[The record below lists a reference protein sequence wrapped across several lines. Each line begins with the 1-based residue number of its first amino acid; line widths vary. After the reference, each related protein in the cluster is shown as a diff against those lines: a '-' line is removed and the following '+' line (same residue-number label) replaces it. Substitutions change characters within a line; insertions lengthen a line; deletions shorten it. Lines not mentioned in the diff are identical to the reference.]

1 MHSQKKQSVQLAKE
15 ARRPEA
21 EAAPKATLWPSAGS
35 LPHITVV
42 LALGFIVLL
51 TYSNTMH
58 DTGFALDN
66 KFIILE
72 DSRLRD
78 PCAGSPPHDQQQR
91 EDCARKNS
99 ENIRLIFTEDYWWPK
114 AVSGLYRPLTTLSY
128 RFNYTVLGNRDHAA
142 GYHLV
147 NFLLHWANTALVYFV
162 ALVLLGRVWP
172 ALFMAALFG
181 THPVATES
189 VANII
194 GRSDLFAT
202 LWLLVGFLCYAK
214 STTVAANRDPRIVSL
229 AMAGAISILLVGFVI
244 ICWGHPSWL
253 PPNLQSW
260 TSVTIALVALGAS
273 TLVLACLAGGWN
285 KLLPLFLL
293 MISTAIGVFCKES
306 GVVVLGVVMLY
317 DFVYRIRQKPPNQAA
332 AKVGE
337 SVARFLG
344 RLDQSVILRLSLLR
358 GIGSLAGRA
367 LGAAWNWLINLLS
380 NFREFALQGYVV
392 LVAPILAMCY
402 ARAWVFQHLR
412 PPELPWVD
420 NPLAAPS
427 VGFWT
432 ARLTAIKVV
441 GRYFWL
447 LLWPQWLSCDYSYN
461 QIPIVNWHFR
471 TWEDWQAIVALASVV
486 IVLLVAI
493 RNYHRNKPLFFFVFL
508 FFGSFLPSSN
518 LIPNPTFGQSLSDKT
533 SWCIGSIMAERF
545 MYTPLIGFAGCA
557 VLAVHAICRRVVP
570 QSDAASWV
578 PRAALSLIVV
588 AYGARA
594 FFRNYDW
601 EDDVRLWTSAVQVC
615 PNSFKTHKS
624 LAFALYEKDPEGK
637 HSIDRI
643 IAEAEKARD
652 VTDKTQIVLLHL
664 GAYYRLKG
672 DSYAQRGTNE
682 DGFAPTA
689 KSMPWYQKSADAL
702 QKAVPLDK
710 EFNDD
715 NRRKELNRG
724 RSPDQIPDI
733 GNHEIYWNLGISYMR
748 MSQYQLALDAYL
760 SMRHLEPTNP
770 EAYLS
775 IASVYLASG
784 HADDAVIPLLQV
796 LLLDSGR
803 TQAMQLLVDIYHQ
816 IDHEGCAVVMMQGQP
831 RLNVDCPIVHNH
843 MCTAYLG
850 LVQVF
855 LEAKQYDF
863 AKRTM
868 QNALQTYHCPPEPFQ
883 QLVSNQTSTVSSK
896 P

>member
-1 MHSQKKQSVQLAKE
+1 MHSQKKQSVRLTKE

-21 EAAPKATLWPSAGS
+21 EAALKTTLWPSVGS
-35 LPHITVV
+35 LPHLTVV
-42 LALGFIVLL
+42 LVLGLIVLR

-58 DTGFALDN
+58 NTGFALDN

-72 DSRLRD
+72 DPRLRD
-78 PCAGSPPHDQQQR
+78 PCAGSQPHDQQER
-91 EDCARKNS
+91 EDCARRNS

-128 RFNYTVLGNRDHAA
+128 RFNYTVLGNKDHAA
-142 GYHLV
+142 GYHLI
-147 NFLLHWANTALVYFV
+147 NFFLHWANTALVYFA
-162 ALVLLGRVWP
+162 ALVLLGRFWP
-172 ALFMAALFG
+172 ALFTAALFG

-194 GRSDLFAT
+194 GRSDLFAS

-214 STTVAANRDPRIVSL
+214 STTVDTRREPRIVPL
-229 AMAGAISILLVGFVI
+229 ATAGAISMLLVVFVV

-253 PPNLQSW
+253 PPGLQSS
-260 TSVTIALVALGAS
+260 TGVTIALLALGAS
-273 TLVLACLAGGWN
+273 TLVLACLAGGWT

-317 DFVYRIRQKPPNQAA
+317 DFLYRIQQKHPH
-332 AKVGE
+332 
-337 SVARFLG
+337 
-344 RLDQSVILRLSLLR
+344 
-358 GIGSLAGRA
+358 
-367 LGAAWNWLINLLS
+367 WLINLLS
-380 NFREFALQGYVV
+380 NLREFALQGYVV
-392 LVAPILAMCY
+392 LAAPILAMCY

-420 NPLAAPS
+420 NPMAMPS

-447 LLWPQWLSCDYSYN
+447 LLWPRWLSCDYSYN
-461 QIPIVNWHFR
+461 QIPIVNWHFS
-471 TWEDWQAIVALASVV
+471 TWEDWQTIVALASVV

-518 LIPNPTFGQSLSDKT
+518 LIPNPTFGQSLSDKN

-557 VLAVHAICRRVVP
+557 VLAVQAICRRFVP
-570 QSDAASWV
+570 QSDAAAWV

-588 AYGARA
+588 AYGIRA
-594 FFRNYDW
+594 FNRNYDW

-624 LAFALYEKDPEGK
+624 LAFALYERDPEGK
-637 HSIDRI
+637 NSIDRI

-652 VTDKTQIVLLHL
+652 VTDKAQIVLLHL

-672 DSYAQRGTNE
+672 DLCAQHGTNE
-682 DGFAPTA
+682 DGATPA
-689 KSMPWYQKSADAL
+689 AESMPWYQKSVDAL

-748 MSQYQLALDAYL
+748 MSQYQPALDAYL

-770 EAYLS
+770 DAYLS

-784 HADDAVIPLLQV
+784 HAEDAVIPLVQA

-803 TQAMQLLVDIYHQ
+803 TQAMQLLVEIYRQ
-816 IDHEGCAVVMMQGQP
+816 IDHEGCAVIMLQGQP

-843 MCTAYLG
+843 ICTAYFG
-850 LVQVF
+850 LVQVL
-855 LEAKQYDF
+855 LETKQYDL
-863 AKRTM
+863 AKRTEA
-868 QNALQTYHCPPEPFQ
+868 NALRTYHCHRPAFP
-883 QLVSNQTSTVSSK
+883 TIDSK
-896 P
+896 PNN

>member
-1 MHSQKKQSVQLAKE
+1 M
-15 ARRPEA
+15 
-21 EAAPKATLWPSAGS
+21 
-35 LPHITVV
+35 V
-42 LALGFIVLL
+42 LALGLVLLL

-72 DSRLRD
+72 DARLRD
-78 PCAGSPPHDQQQR
+78 PCAGNPPGDQQQR
-91 EDCARKNS
+91 EDCARRNS

-128 RFNYTVLGNRDHAA
+128 RFNYTVLGNQDHAA
-142 GYHLV
+142 GYHLI
-147 NFLLHWANTALVYFV
+147 NFLLHWANTALVYF
-162 ALVLLGRVWP
+162 ATLVLLGRLWP
-172 ALFMAALFG
+172 ALFTAALFG
-181 THPVATES
+181 THPVATGS

-214 STTVAANRDPRIVSL
+214 STTVAAKREPQTVP
-229 AMAGAISILLVGFVI
+229 MAIAGVISILLVGSVL

-253 PPNLQSW
+253 PPSLQSA
-260 TSVTIALVALGAS
+260 TSVTMALVALGAS
-273 TLVLACLAGGWN
+273 TLVLACEAGGWAR
-285 KLLPLFLL
+285 LLPLSLL
-293 MISTAIGVFCKES
+293 IIATAIGVFCKES

-317 DFVYRIRQKPPNQAA
+317 DFVYRIQRKHPH
-332 AKVGE
+332 
-337 SVARFLG
+337 
-344 RLDQSVILRLSLLR
+344 
-358 GIGSLAGRA
+358 
-367 LGAAWNWLINLLS
+367 WLTNLLS
-380 NFREFALQGYVV
+380 NFRDFALQGYVV
-392 LVAPILAMCY
+392 LTAPILAMCY
-402 ARAWVFQHLR
+402 ARGWVFQHLR

-420 NPLAAPS
+420 NPMAAPD

-447 LLWPQWLSCDYSYN
+447 LLWPRWLSCDYSYN

-471 TWEDWQAIVALASVV
+471 TWEDWQAIVALAAVV
-486 IVLLVAI
+486 IVLVIAI
-493 RNYHRNKPLFFFVFL
+493 RNYRRNKPLFFFIFL

-518 LIPNPTFGQSLSDKT
+518 LIPNPTFGQSLSDKN

-557 VLAVHAICRRVVP
+557 MLAVHAACRRFVP
-570 QSDAASWV
+570 QSDTGLWA

-588 AYGARA
+588 AYGIRA
-594 FFRNYDW
+594 FNRNYDW
-601 EDDVRLWTSAVQVC
+601 ENDVQLWTSAVQVC

-624 LAFALYEKDPEGK
+624 LAFALYEKDLEGK
-637 HSIDRI
+637 TSIDRI

-672 DSYAQRGTNE
+672 DLYAQHGPNGEGLT
-682 DGFAPTA
+682 PTA
-689 KSMPWYQKSADAL
+689 ESMPWYQKSVDAL
-702 QKAVPLDK
+702 RNAVPLDK

-748 MSQYQLALDAYL
+748 MSQYQPALDAFL
-760 SMRHLEPTNP
+760 AMRHLEPTNP
-770 EAYLS
+770 DTYLS

-784 HADDAVIPLLQV
+784 HAEDAVIPLMQA

-803 TQAMQLLVDIYHQ
+803 KQAMQLLVDIYHQ
-816 IDHEGCAVVMMQGQP
+816 IDHEGCAVVMTQGQP
-831 RLNVDCPIVHNH
+831 HLNADCSIVHNH
-843 MCTAYLG
+843 MCAAYLG

-855 LEAKQYDF
+855 FETKQYDL
-863 AKRTM
+863 ARRTR
-868 QNALQTYHCPPEPFQ
+868 QNALQTYHCPPESSQ
-883 QLVSNQTSTVSSK
+883 QLISNQTNTVSSK